1 MNRFGLL
8 IRAGLSAAL
17 VAAWLNGA
25 RISAA
30 FSKSPGGESV
40 FIPAGTLVLDRI
52 DPTREKGQVSVPYRL
67 RKMEQ
72 GKRKGW
78 EILLD
83 LKAFRIGRFET
94 TNRAYGEYL
103 SATDRPTPFFWEDPR
118 FNSPRRPVVG
128 ISWEEARSYC
138 RWKGGR
144 LPAEAEWMK
153 AGQGEET
160 RRTPWGGV
168 LARDERSRVNMNIVV
183 LLYLDYY
190 GSRYELDGHRFT
202 APVGSFPLGATS
214 SGVHDLLGNV
224 WEWVNAPL
232 PDRFSGDAGPG
243 RPDDLRTQK
252 GGSWITLPLSINLM
266 TRRWRPQTIRH
277 DSTVGFRCA
286 WDP

>member
-1 MNRFGLL
+1 MNRFSLL

-17 VAAWLNGA
+17 VAAGLSGA

-30 FSKSPGGESV
+30 VSTSPGGESV
-40 FIPAGTLVLDRI
+40 FIPAGTLVLDLI
-52 DPTREKGQVSVPYRL
+52 DPTREKRQVAVPYRL
-67 RKMEQ
+67 RKIDK

-78 EILLD
+78 EIILNV
-83 LKAFRIGRFET
+83 KAFRIDRFET
-94 TNRAYGEYL
+94 TNQAYEKYL
-103 SATDRPTPFFWEDPR
+103 SATGRPTPFFWKDRR
-118 FNSPRRPVVG
+118 FNSPRQPVVG

-138 RWKGGR
+138 LLKGGR

-153 AGQGEET
+153 AVQGEEG
-160 RRTPWGGV
+160 RKTPWGGV
-168 LARDERSRVNMNIVV
+168 LARNERRRVNMNIVV

-190 GSRYELDGHRFT
+190 GSQYEADGYRFT

-232 PDRFSGDAGPG
+232 PARFAGDAGPG
-243 RPDDLRTQK
+243 RPDDRRAQK
-252 GGSWITLPLSINLM
+252 GGSWITLPLSISLM